1 VRQAKVLRYQGR
13 VSESLEYPQRSL
25 LQSKHEAWFEDARP
39 GLICELGDVYCEL
52 GDQLS
57 AERLLEVEIKFQD
70 DRGRKNSTDW
80 CLLQLSRAES
90 LLGHGRLDEDKTL
103 CSELRQYSR
112 LSKFDRLRLSTLF
125 GRIYHDRSDWSN
137 ARHY

>member
-1 VRQAKVLRYQGR
+1 MTKAIVELRTWRPLSVASPSTAERIVVYHLDVRQAKALRYQGR

-57 AERLLEVEIKFQD
+57 AERLLEVEIKF
-70 DRGRKNSTDW
+70 
-80 CLLQLSRAES
+80 
-90 LLGHGRLDEDKTL
+90 
-103 CSELRQYSR
+103 
-112 LSKFDRLRLSTLF
+112 
-125 GRIYHDRSDWSN
+125 
-137 ARHY
+137 